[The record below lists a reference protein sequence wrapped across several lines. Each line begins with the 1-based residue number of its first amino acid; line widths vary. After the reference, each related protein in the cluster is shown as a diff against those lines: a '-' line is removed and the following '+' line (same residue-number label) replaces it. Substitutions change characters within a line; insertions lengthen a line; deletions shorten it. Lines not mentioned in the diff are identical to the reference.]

1 MLNVV
6 INSIDV
12 HLGQEN
18 EIYLTFLKLR
28 HQQILSLGLGQ
39 GDNFTGRL
47 CLNHDR
53 GGHDIIPIP
62 FTPSTFKK

>member
-12 HLGQEN
+12 HLDQEN

-39 GDNFTGRL
+39 KLD
-47 CLNHDR
+47 
-53 GGHDIIPIP
+53 
-62 FTPSTFKK
+62 